1 MHRRRA
7 IRDAVVAGLSAAP
20 EILALN
26 PTPAVESSR
35 WIPMDP
41 SHLPRILVY
50 LRGERVDG
58 YLTQVP
64 REYKVLGDLV
74 VEYVAAHLATSGP
87 GENELDAVAE
97 ALEAALDR
105 IETDNLDDLV
115 RVMEYQGTDVTIDD
129 RRVERPIISLAMR
142 YQLELGRVVGQ
153 LYTDDFITASVEHDV
168 ADATADNAKDV
179 VTLPI
184 V

>member
-20 EILALN
+20 EILALV
-26 PTPAVESSR
+26 PAPAVESSR

-41 SHLPRILVY
+41 AALPRILVY

-58 YLTQVP
+58 YLTTSP
-64 REYKVLGDLV
+64 REYRVKAELV
-74 VEYVAAHLATSGP
+74 VEYVTGVKPNDGP
-87 GENELDAVAE
+87 GEDALDAVAE
-97 ALEAALDR
+97 ALEVALDR
-105 IETDNLDDLV
+105 LESDNLSDLV
-115 RVMEYQGTDVTIDD
+115 REFEYMGTNVEVAERGD
-129 RRVERPIISLAMR
+129 RATCSLVMR
-142 YQLELGRVVGQ
+142 YELELGRVVAA
-153 LYTDDFITASVEHDV
+153 LVLDDFETASIRHDV
-168 ADATADNAKDV
+168 GDASADDPTDV